1 MNGFVKV
8 EKCSLDKDC
17 VTYLESIAGVTDSPN
32 RAMGFGT
39 DMFFSNNFRRSLM
52 GNIAGSG
59 ERVDAGDG
67 LSNKLRFSRMLRR
80 DAVSVIISG
89 CVTDC
94 DVNFGGDLATG
105 VTVTVFSVL
114 QVLAGTSGFSFSGDE
129 DRADVTKVR
138 AGFGGPS
145 GSALASM
152 AASAAFCGLTN
163 CSG

>member
-1 MNGFVKV
+1 M
-8 EKCSLDKDC
+8 
-17 VTYLESIAGVTDSPN
+17 AGVTDSPN
-32 RAMGFGT
+32 RAIGFGT

-52 GNIAGSG
+52 GNMAGSG
-59 ERVDAGDG
+59 ERVDEGDC

-80 DAVSVIISG
+80 DAVSVITSG

-94 DVNFGGDLATG
+94 GINLGGDLATG
-105 VTVTVFSVL
+105 VTFTVFSVL
-114 QVLAGTSGFSFSGDE
+114 QVLTGTSGFSFSGDSVTLR
-129 DRADVTKVR
+129 DDDVTKVR

-145 GSALASM
+145 GSALASI